1 VLCGLG
7 GASLARPTFAQ
18 GRLGSGWSP
27 ERPVRLI
34 VPWTAGGSADG
45 HLRVLAEQATRRL
58 GQPVVVENRSGASG
72 TLGAIALKDARPDGT
87 LVSQMPL
94 GVFRVPLLSPR
105 PAFDT
110 LSDFSW
116 ILQLTGSLLGIV
128 VRTESPWRTLR
139 ELLDHARSNPGKLS
153 YGTLGIASTQ
163 HLTMERIAALN
174 GIEWT
179 HVPYR
184 GTADTLTA
192 LMAGQVDVAADSSAW
207 APMVQE
213 GRFRLLCTWGPERPR
228 RFNAAPT
235 LRELGI
241 DIVATSPYGLAGP
254 RGMEPAMVRTLHDVF
269 KEALYDPTHL
279 AALDRY
285 DMPVLYLDSAAYT
298 EASRQYQVL
307 EREMLQRVGLLSR

>member
-1 VLCGLG
+1 MLCGLG